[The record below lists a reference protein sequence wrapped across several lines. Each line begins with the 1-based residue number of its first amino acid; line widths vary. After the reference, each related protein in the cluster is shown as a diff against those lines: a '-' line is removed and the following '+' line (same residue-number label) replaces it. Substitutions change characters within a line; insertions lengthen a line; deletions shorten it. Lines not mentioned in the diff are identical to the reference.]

1 MQLKSRNIGIIGS
14 GIVAKTLANGFI
26 KHGYNVMVGTRDQ
39 SKLAEWRSKAG
50 DKGKTGTNE
59 QAAAFGEIIVLAVKG
74 TGAMEALTLA
84 GKENLKGKTIIDT
97 TNPIADTPPVNGVI
111 RFFTTIDKS
120 LMEMLQE
127 DFPDANFV
135 KSFNI
140 IGNPFM
146 VNPDFHGQKPTMF
159 ICGNNEEAKKEV
171 SVILE
176 LFGHEIEDMGKA
188 EADGTIEQ
196 LCILW
201 CIPGFLRNQWTHAFK
216 LLKA

>member
-26 KHGYNVMVGTRDQ
+26 KHGYNVMVGSRNE

-176 LFGHEIEDMGKA
+176 RFGHEVEDMGKA
-188 EADGTIEQ
+188 ESAGTIES

>member
-26 KHGYNVMVGTRDQ
+26 KHGYNVMVGSRNE
-39 SKLAEWRSKAG
+39 SKLAEWKSEAG
-50 DKGKTGTNE
+50 KKGKTGSME
-59 QAAAFGEIIVLAVKG
+59 QSAAFGDIIVLAVKG
-74 TGAMEALTLA
+74 TGAKEALTLA

-188 EADGTIEQ
+188 EAAGTIE
-196 LCILW
+196 
-201 CIPGFLRNQWTHAFK
+201 K
-216 LLKA
+216 